1 MRTTGLAA
9 ANEKLK
15 KEIAERRRVED
26 ALRLSE
32 ERFRGAFDYAPIGM
46 ALTGPDG
53 CWLKV
58 NRAVCEMLGYSE
70 QELIGSS
77 FQSVTH
83 PDDLDA
89 SVEAL
94 RQFLSG
100 EIDRH
105 QTTKRYL
112 HKAGRVVWVQ
122 LSSTPVQ
129 DHEGQPLYF
138 VSQMEDITARR
149 RAEEA
154 LRESEQLSRSIL
166 ENIDEI
172 IYIVSAGNEDPVR
185 GIVQFVSGRV
195 EQIIGYKPDEF
206 VNDPELWF
214 NLLHPDDV
222 PAVVDSTRK
231 IFQEK
236 QSLTRVYR
244 VRHKHTGQYRWME
257 DHVVPRLDDAGAVAA
272 TFGVARDITE
282 RKRAEEALRNSEEH
296 FRTLFESATDGIF
309 IANPEGG
316 FEHVNTLGGRMI
328 GYAPEELLG
337 NLNITDI
344 VAPEE
349 IARVAPE
356 VGRLRVGEVTR
367 SEWQFRRKDGTL
379 FLGEINGTILP
390 DGRSL
395 GFLRDI
401 TERKRAE
408 DALRESEDRYRDLF
422 EHSQNLICIHDLQG
436 QILSANPA
444 FARLVDSS
452 ASDSIIE
459 TNLRDILAPKARDQF
474 EAYIAA
480 IRRDGSASGLASI
493 QTVSGE
499 QRILEYN
506 NTLRTEGVANPVV
519 RGIAHDITERKRA
532 EQKFRGLLESAPDAM
547 VITDHHGEVVL
558 LNSQTENLFGYSKA
572 ELLGQ
577 KIEILMPERF
587 RDKHQGHRAGYFDSP
602 KTRLIGAG
610 LELHGLRKDGT
621 EFPVEISLSPLEI
634 EEGRLVISAIRDITE
649 RKRAEKALRD
659 SEERYRDLVE
669 NSSELICT
677 HDLEGRILSANRM
690 AAEIMGVDSSNY
702 IGKRNFREILAPE
715 VRDRFDDYLARIS
728 KDGFADGIMLV
739 QTSTGERRLWEYH
752 NTLRTEGVAAP
763 IVRGM
768 ARDIT
773 DRKRA
778 EEALLASERKYRDI
792 FTFAPVGIYQSLH
805 DGTILTANRA
815 LAEMLAYDSVDEF
828 LKVNLA
834 DVYFTP
840 DEREKLICEYEDLG
854 YATDLELRWKRK
866 DGAPVWVQLT
876 AHAIKENGLT
886 KYFEGFVRDIT
897 ERKQA
902 EEALRESDTKF
913 RILAETAASAIIMY
927 QDDRLVY
934 ANPATSAITGYSIN
948 ELVGMSLWDLVH
960 PDFKVVIMQR
970 RRARERGEPTP
981 LRYEVKFIAK
991 GGKERWADYTIGL
1004 IPFAGKPTTIV
1015 TAFDTTERKRAEAAL
1030 RESEERYRTLFETAP
1045 DAVGVFD
1052 TQLKLIMANR
1062 RAVEMFGYND
1072 SAEMIGLSAFDI
1084 IAPQLR
1090 ARVRSNAK
1098 RVLEMGGMPPVES
1111 IDVRKD
1117 GTQFAVE
1124 SSATLIGDAQGKP
1137 MAILGVTRDITERK
1151 LIEDALRESEERFR
1165 TQYENIPLPTYTWQS
1180 VGDDFVLL
1188 AYNRAAEE
1196 YTHGRVAELIG
1207 KSATELY
1214 ADSPQVTNYLR
1225 RCYLERTAFS
1235 EEMLYRF
1242 RTLDEERYLQ
1252 VSFAYVPPD
1261 LVMVHADDITERKR
1275 AQEELRTYSGRLI
1288 EAQEAERLRIAREL
1302 HDQVGQILT
1311 VVQINLHAVQRAC
1324 RTAED
1329 SARVED
1335 SIRVLDEA
1343 LDQVHNLALDL
1354 RPSLL
1359 DDLGLAAALRW
1370 FVGRQARRTGVQPR
1384 ILIELPDN
1392 MRFALELE
1400 TACFR
1405 IAQEALTNVV
1415 RHAQAKRVSV
1425 ELQKD
1430 ETDLL
1435 LTIKDDG
1442 VGFDVKAQSLRA
1454 PNAATLGLLGMQERA
1469 HTVGGT
1475 IVIDSAPTKGTKIRC
1490 RFPIKARSQTD
1501 GFASKR

>member
-1 MRTTGLAA
+1 MKTKPPNGPADSDAEAGFRDLLDA
-9 ANEKLK
+9 ANDL
-15 KEIAERRRVED
+15 IFILSPD
-26 ALRLSE
+26 A
-32 ERFRGAFDYAPIGM
+32 RFLYS
-46 ALTGPDG
+46 
-53 CWLKV
+53 
-58 NRAVCEMLGYSE
+58 NRAFQTALGYSAE
-70 QELIGSS
+70 ELRALNIFDLLHPSCLEICQQH
-77 FQSVTH
+77 FQALTQRAHPQTFETEFVT
-83 PDDLDA
+83 
-89 SVEAL
+89 
-94 RQFLSG
+94 RN
-100 EIDRH
+100 
-105 QTTKRYL
+105 
-112 HKAGRVVWVQ
+112 GR
-122 LSSTPVQ
+122 TIIA
-129 DHEGQPLYF
+129 EGNCNRENQNGKPGVIRGIF
-138 VSQMEDITARR
+138 RDVTERK
-149 RAEEA
+149 RAEEAVLKSEEMYRTLVERAPDAIFISDAGLRFIDLNDRACELSGYTRGEILQMSIPDFMSPEDIVSAPLRIDELRQGKTVMMERRFIRKDGSLVPVEVSSKFLSDGRLQAIVRDITERKQSEAA
-154 LRESEQLSRSIL
+154 LRESEQLSRSVL

-172 IYIVSAGNEDPVR
+172 IYIVSAGSEDPVR
-185 GIVQFVSGRV
+185 GTVQFVSGRV

-214 NLLHPDDV
+214 SLLHPDDV

-244 VRHKHTGQYRWME
+244 VRHKHTGQYCWME

-272 TFGVARDITE
+272 TFGVARDIT
-282 RKRAEEALRNSEEH
+282 A
-296 FRTLFESATDGIF
+296 
-309 IANPEGG
+309 
-316 FEHVNTLGGRMI
+316 
-328 GYAPEELLG
+328 
-337 NLNITDI
+337 
-344 VAPEE
+344 
-349 IARVAPE
+349 
-356 VGRLRVGEVTR
+356 
-367 SEWQFRRKDGTL
+367 
-379 FLGEINGTILP
+379 
-390 DGRSL
+390 
-395 GFLRDI
+395 
-401 TERKRAE
+401 RKRAE
-408 DALRESEDRYRDLF
+408 DALRVSEDRYRDLF
-422 EHSQNLICIHDLQG
+422 EHSQDLICIHDLQG

-444 FARLVDSS
+444 IARLVGSS
-452 ASDSIIE
+452 ASDSIMKM
-459 TNLRDILAPKARDQF
+459 NLRDLLAPEVRDQF

-480 IRRDGSASGLASI
+480 IRRDGSASGLARI

-506 NTLRTEGVANPVV
+506 NTLRTEGVADPVV
-519 RGIAHDITERKRA
+519 RGIAHDITERRRA
-532 EQKFRGLLESAPDAM
+532 EESLYENERRFRQIA
-547 VITDHHGEVVL
+547 
-558 LNSQTENLFGYSKA
+558 ENLEDVLWMTDREARNVLYINPAYEAVWGRSCESLYKRQLSFVEAVHADDRENVQRILKMQAGGCHEPFEYRIVKPDGSIRWIRDRSFPIRNN
-572 ELLGQ
+572 EG
-577 KIEILMPERF
+577 EIYR
-587 RDKHQGHRAGYFDSP
+587 
-602 KTRLIGAG
+602 IAG
-610 LELHGLRKDGT
+610 LAE
-621 EFPVEISLSPLEI
+621 
-634 EEGRLVISAIRDITE
+634 DITE
-649 RKRAEKALRD
+649 RKRAEEALLASELKYRNIFTFAPVGIYQSSRNGTLITVNKALADMLAYDSVDEFLKVNFADVYFTEDEREKLIREHEDRGYAGDLELRWKRQDGSPIWVQLTAHAIKSTDGLTEYFEGFVRD
-659 SEERYRDLVE
+659 ITERKLAEAALRESEERYRDLVE
-669 NSSELICT
+669 TSSELICT
-677 HDLEGRILSANRM
+677 HDLEGWILSANRA
-690 AAEIMGVDSSNY
+690 AAEALGVGFSDY
-702 IGKRNFREILAPE
+702 ISKRNLRDILAPE
-715 VRDRFDDYLARIS
+715 VRDGFDDYLARIS

-773 DRKRA
+773 ERKRA
-778 EEALLASERKYRDI
+778 EA
-792 FTFAPVGIYQSLH
+792 
-805 DGTILTANRA
+805 
-815 LAEMLAYDSVDEF
+815 
-828 LKVNLA
+828 
-834 DVYFTP
+834 
-840 DEREKLICEYEDLG
+840 
-854 YATDLELRWKRK
+854 
-866 DGAPVWVQLT
+866 
-876 AHAIKENGLT
+876 
-886 KYFEGFVRDIT
+886 
-897 ERKQA
+897 
-902 EEALRESDTKF
+902 ALRESETKF
-913 RILAETAASAIIMY
+913 RVLAETAASAILMY
-927 QDDRLVY
+927 QDDMLIY
-934 ANPATSAITGYSIN
+934 ANPATAAITGYPVE

-970 RRARERGEPTP
+970 RRARERGEPIP
-981 LRYEVKFIAK
+981 PRYETKIIAK
-991 GGKERWADYTIGL
+991 GGKERWADYTIGA
-1004 IPFAGKPTTIV
+1004 IQFESKPTIIV

-1062 RAVEMFGYND
+1062 RAVEMFGYNN

-1111 IDVRKD
+1111 IGVKKD

-1214 ADSPQVTNYLR
+1214 ADSPEVTNYLR

-1252 VSFAYVPPD
+1252 ASFAYVPPD
-1261 LVMVHADDITERKR
+1261 LVLVHADDITERKR

-1384 ILIELPDN
+1384 VLIELPDN

-1442 VGFDVKAQSLRA
+1442 VGFDVKVQSHRA

-1501 GFASKR
+1501 GFESKR